1 MRLNKFIR
9 ILPLTIAL
17 LPCFVQAQDSPSS
30 AKELFRTSCEKTWM
44 TKVDNS
50 SDEVTFR
57 DFGQKYCDCTAGQP
71 IGPNAGSSK
80 TEAICMSRTA
90 LYLTMDNIGS
100 DQGLSNLTED
110 KIKSSCNDIWDI
122 VNPNINAA
130 NKQGNSKIC
139 ICAAPK
145 LSTLAKDKENYTDR
159 EWYAKINEI
168 AAGC

>member
-1 MRLNKFIR
+1 MQFNKLIQT
-9 ILPLTIAL
+9 LSLTIAL
-17 LPCFVQAQDSPSS
+17 LPCFAHAQDLSYS
-30 AKELFRTSCEKTWM
+30 AKESPGASCEKAWL
-44 TKVDNS
+44 TKVDNT

-57 DFGQKYCDCTAGQP
+57 DFGQKYCDCTVSQP
-71 IGPNAGSSK
+71 LGSNAGTTK

-90 LYLTMDNIGS
+90 LYLTMDNIGA

-110 KIKSSCNDIWDI
+110 KIKSSCDDIWGI

-130 NKQGNSKIC
+130 NKQRYSKIC

-145 LSTLAKDKENYTDR
+145 LSALAKDKENYTDR